1 MTDAERSLAIF
12 NQAVEMK
19 RKGRFDDA
27 LRLYV
32 ESINVY
38 PADPNNMET
47 FYAMGRFLLK
57 RRFFYSYK
65 MLYRV

>member
-32 ESINVY
+32 ESINV
-38 PADPNNMET
+38 
-47 FYAMGRFLLK
+47 
-57 RRFFYSYK
+57 
-65 MLYRV
+65 

>member
-47 FYAMGRFLLK
+47 FMPWGRF
-57 RRFFYSYK
+57 FT
-65 MLYRV
+65 